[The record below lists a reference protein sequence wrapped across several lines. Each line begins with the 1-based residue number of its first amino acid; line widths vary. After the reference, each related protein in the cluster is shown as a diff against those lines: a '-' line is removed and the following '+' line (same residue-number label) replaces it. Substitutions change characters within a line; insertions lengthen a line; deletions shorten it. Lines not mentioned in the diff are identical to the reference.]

1 MTKEECKQICQDIYG
16 ANEEYNDKID
26 RLLSSVS
33 VFSPKVICVI
43 TSMPYYRAMR
53 RYLRQLYSLSLSS
66 IPVPLE
72 FYISSIVSK
81 IPLPVAGGRPFYVI
95 QDLSLISST
104 SKPMAPIKFDL
115 PSSRSFPHV
124 DLDFAAPLR
133 CLSVEKLLVVFTLM
147 LREAKLVFTCSSHT
161 LLTETMETLKAL
173 LFPLTWSSPFISRL
187 PYNLAGYLGALGGYM
202 IGLQMQEEENC
213 DLLPI
218 LTTDDDSPMHANSTF
233 KRRSRGQWSTHL
245 IRGTYIVDLTR
256 NTILEFDGDNE
267 VPMPPSKMAA
277 ILKTLPPG
285 PKRRL
290 ETALNK
296 ISTEYKIGPQITSLE
311 QFDSAFDFF
320 PYVEGDITEAQW
332 ERFPTS
338 ELRDAFMVY
347 MIDIL
352 GNYAKYMISPISLG
366 VSDGASEFR
375 TFKES
380 FYVEEYL
387 HVSHEYNM
395 KHLTELLLE
404 TQMFSV
410 LIQQRNE
417 ACNPCLVFYER
428 AAALLR
434 LLGLQAGGHG
444 ALIKPST
451 FSAVTGNYTS
461 KLVLE
466 LPVPLYK
473 LLLAYETYIQLDCTT
488 REKLIYAASTSTSST
503 SGSLSPNG
511 SWSMRSSTVP
521 DSTKLYNTLVYIAI
535 NVLGDTKHNQSD
547 VATAVPNN
555 DAEALQIVDIN
566 SFRDSSL
573 GVIFMSGPIKHQLD
587 NEFSSLDVDTSGRYL
602 YTKQWP
608 MLNQDLINTHASNF
622 THSWVKTICESRHKV
637 LDVNIEKDALLRLAE
652 DRYYKNKHGIV
663 MIDESVEHVN
673 NDVYILY
680 DLICELA
687 NISMSMLSIRSLLK
701 ADNSSVLDMLQIM
714 GIISQ
719 LEDRNI
725 VDLVDENVI
734 RCVMSV
740 CKQFIGNKNA
750 FTHIFRD
757 IAVSIY
763 DSVIADKRDN
773 NILAVDPLLYGFFHQ
788 IIATFNPKHNHKDL
802 ELSCIDSFTYLEE
815 IGATWLLLK
824 CTKFKH
830 STWGSS
836 SVLCNS
842 PNSPAPTNRM
852 TEVNDRDS
860 SMDSGTSSTWS
871 SMFTSRSKTNTNI
884 PETASKTYRSKLS
897 GASKIVLENLALSKA
912 SGMMSFLCHKNS
924 AVKYT
929 NQLHVSAFSPASS
942 IGDAMERVKHRI
954 TALFKNSESTNALY
968 DNVGSLCSMLTG
980 VTTKERTMSD
990 DSFSNHSLSAI
1001 SMSSASPI
1009 SPGYKSGSNGGNT
1022 GSISNLVKKGLSQVN
1037 PASLHLPNMH
1047 IPDLHITSTMK
1058 TMTRSSVNTVGKSS
1072 DAPVE
1077 TTPVRDDEYDVRRA
1091 SSTIIVDNA
1100 TDNEGGFFEDDGEG
1114 EDDDDDNENIQEND
1128 DNSTLDSVNQSYLD
1142 GEETRPTTVLDAIAI
1157 QGIIQTN
1164 LDSLLQETAGVI
1176 AMISNSMCQSCSLA
1190 LLDEETMYYLYT
1202 NESYKVR
1209 SSDSNPR
1216 NPNSSCGITCPRCT
1230 SEIVPHLL
1238 VKCYKKSSSN
1248 EAVIDWH
1255 KSIEYYSPYVL
1266 RRKLELIIE
1275 SVGTSAITSNI
1286 LAERYPDVYWS
1297 WQWYSCR
1304 INVPTGLFATNSSI
1318 PATCNGPIIIGW
1330 NEALVEKQVKIALGT
1345 LVETIEPNVVF
1356 QLQDILPYAS
1366 PIQIEEVYQGLDK
1379 LEFTFR
1385 DLIIAVT
1392 SYERSKHER
1401 MTNKSTYVAVPHESI
1416 IGRDVYVTTL
1426 TITHFYDQL
1435 KGHARDNLSAKGK
1448 QFERLYLE
1456 SIRSGEFTL
1465 QDIQAM
1471 QLSPEHLLQNIPNK
1485 FVPILRLGLGFLF

>member
-1 MTKEECKQICQDIYG
+1 
-16 ANEEYNDKID
+16 
-26 RLLSSVS
+26 
-33 VFSPKVICVI
+33 
-43 TSMPYYRAMR
+43 
-53 RYLRQLYSLSLSS
+53 
-66 IPVPLE
+66 
-72 FYISSIVSK
+72 
-81 IPLPVAGGRPFYVI
+81 
-95 QDLSLISST
+95 
-104 SKPMAPIKFDL
+104 
-115 PSSRSFPHV
+115 
-124 DLDFAAPLR
+124 
-133 CLSVEKLLVVFTLM
+133 
-147 LREAKLVFTCSSHT
+147 
-161 LLTETMETLKAL
+161 
-173 LFPLTWSSPFISRL
+173 
-187 PYNLAGYLGALGGYM
+187 M

-213 DLLPI
+213 DLLPV
-218 LTTDDDSPMHANSTF
+218 LTTDDDSPMHTNNTL
-233 KRRSRGQWSTHL
+233 RRRGRGQWSAHL
-245 IRGTYIVDLTR
+245 IRGTYMVDLTR
-256 NTILEFDGDNE
+256 NVILEFDGENE
-267 VPMPPSKMAA
+267 VPMLPSKITA

-296 ISTEYKIGPQITSLE
+296 ISTEYKIGPQVTSLE
-311 QFDSAFDFF
+311 QFDSAFDSV

-375 TFKES
+375 TFRES
-380 FYVEEYL
+380 FHIEEYL
-387 HVSHEYNM
+387 SVSHEYNM

-417 ACNPCLVFYER
+417 ASNPCLVFYER

-444 ALIKPST
+444 AIIKPST

-466 LPVPLYK
+466 LPVPLHK
-473 LLLAYETYIQLDCTT
+473 LLLAYETYIQLDYNT
-488 REKLIYAASTSTSST
+488 REKLIHTSST
-503 SGSLSPNG
+503 SASSSSGSLSPSG

-535 NVLGDTKHNQSD
+535 NLLGDTKNNQAE
-547 VATAVPNN
+547 VTTATPNHG
-555 DAEALQIVDIN
+555 AEATQVVDIN

-573 GVIFMSGPIKHQLD
+573 GAIFLSGPIMYKIE
-587 NEFSSLDVDTSGRYL
+587 NEGSGLDVDTSGRYL

-608 MLNQDLINTHASNF
+608 VLNQDLINTYASKLI
-622 THSWVKTICESRHKV
+622 HPWVKTICESRNNV
-637 LDVNIEKDALLRLAE
+637 LNLNVETNALLRLAE

-680 DLICELA
+680 DLICEIA
-687 NISMSMLSIRSLLK
+687 NISISMLSIRSLLK
-701 ADNSSVLDMLQIM
+701 ADNSSVLDMLQII

-734 RCVMSV
+734 RCVMSA
-740 CKQFIGNKNA
+740 CKQFISNKNIC
-750 FTHIFRD
+750 THIFRD

-763 DSVIADKRDN
+763 DSVIAEKRDN
-773 NILAVDPLLYGFFHQ
+773 NVLAVDPSLYGLFHQ
-788 IIATFNPKHNHKDL
+788 IVANFNPKHNNKDL
-802 ELSCIDSFTYLEE
+802 ELSYIDSFTFLEE

-836 SVLCNS
+836 SASYNS
-842 PNSPAPTNRM
+842 PNSPAPTNRV

-860 SMDSGTSSTWS
+860 SMDSGNSSTWS
-871 SMFTSRSKTNTNI
+871 SMFTSRSKNNTNI

-897 GASKIVLENLALSKA
+897 GASKIVLENLSLSKA
-912 SGMMSFLCHKNS
+912 SGMMSFLCPKPCALRH
-924 AVKYT
+924 T
-929 NQLHVSAFSPASS
+929 NQLHSSTFSPASS
-942 IGDAMERVKHRI
+942 IGDAVERIKHRI
-954 TALFKNSESTNALY
+954 MALFKNSECSNSLY
-968 DNVGSLCSMLTG
+968 GNMGSLSGMLSC
-980 VTTKERTMSD
+980 VATKERTMSD

-1001 SMSSASPI
+1001 SISSASPI
-1009 SPGYKSGSNGGNT
+1009 SPGYKRTSNTGNT
-1022 GSISNLVKKGLSQVN
+1022 GSISNLMKKGLSQVN
-1037 PASLHLPNMH
+1037 QAGLHLPNMH

-1058 TMTRSSVNTVGKSS
+1058 IITKTSANNGGKSP
-1072 DAPVE
+1072 DAPVDAL
-1077 TTPVRDDEYDVRRA
+1077 PKRDDEYDVRRA
-1091 SSTIIVDNA
+1091 SSTAIVDSA
-1100 TDNEGGFFEDDGEG
+1100 TDTKGGFFEDDGES
-1114 EDDDDDNENIQEND
+1114 EDDDDDHENLYEND
-1128 DNSTLDSVNQSYLD
+1128 DNSTIDSANQSYLD
-1142 GEETRPTTVLDAIAI
+1142 GEETRPTNVLDAIAI

-1164 LDSLLQETAGVI
+1164 LDSQLHETACVI
-1176 AMISNSMCQSCSLA
+1176 AMISNTMCQSCSLV
-1190 LLDEETMYYLYT
+1190 LLDEETMYYLYM

-1209 SSDSNPR
+1209 NGDSYPR
-1216 NPNSSCGITCPRCT
+1216 IPNSSCSITCPRCN
-1230 SEIVPHLL
+1230 SEIIPHLL
-1238 VKCYKKSSSN
+1238 VKCYKKSSAN
-1248 EAVIDWH
+1248 DAAVDWH
-1255 KSIEYYSPYVL
+1255 RRVVYYSPYVL

-1286 LAERYPDVYWS
+1286 LAESYPDVYWS

-1304 INVPTGLFATNSSI
+1304 VNVPTGLFSTNPSI
-1318 PATCNGPIIIGW
+1318 PTSCNGPIIIGW
-1330 NEALVEKQVKIALGT
+1330 NEALVEKQVRIALGT
-1345 LVETIEPNVVF
+1345 QVETMGPNVVF
-1356 QLQDILPYAS
+1356 QLQDILPHAS

-1379 LEFTFR
+1379 LEFTYR

-1392 SYERSKHER
+1392 SYERSKHDER
-1401 MTNKSTYVAVPHESI
+1401 MTNKSTYIAVPQESI

-1435 KGHARDNLSAKGK
+1435 KGHARDNPSAKGN

-1465 QDIQAM
+1465 QDIQYM

-1485 FVPILRLGLGFLF
+1485 LVPILRLGLGFLF